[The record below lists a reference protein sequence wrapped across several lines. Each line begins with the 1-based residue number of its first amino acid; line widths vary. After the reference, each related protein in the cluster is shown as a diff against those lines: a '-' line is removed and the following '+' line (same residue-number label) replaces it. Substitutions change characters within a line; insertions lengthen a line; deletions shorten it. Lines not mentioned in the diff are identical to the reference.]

1 MEKKIAAMEKWDS
14 VFDMEFQFN
23 ESIPRRER
31 VLHAQQRVQEQKQF
45 MQSTSHRPVQ
55 QANMDEGD
63 IELF

>member
-1 MEKKIAAMEKWDS
+1 
-14 VFDMEFQFN
+14 
-23 ESIPRRER
+23 